1 MKIISG
7 AGSENYWVASALGEE
22 GSASVW
28 EMQGGGGVLCCQ
40 KYYNTFKNAEG
51 VPDHEYSV
59 HLMAQIVSVAGQKA
73 EGRVIG
79 ACAAA
84 ILLCHLNTEI

>member
-1 MKIISG
+1 VKIISG

-40 KYYNTFKNAEG
+40 KYYDTFNTADDA
-51 VPDHEYSV
+51 PSHE
-59 HLMAQIVSVAGQKA
+59 
-73 EGRVIG
+73 
-79 ACAAA
+79 
-84 ILLCHLNTEI
+84 